1 MTDYILPIA
10 DIVDENLSAYVG
22 NKYNSYYQKKWQF
35 TLGQLKGFNITA
47 FFLGAIWLIYRK
59 MYLYA
64 TIFLVIISLDI
75 VVEMFFPPLP
85 EALSSGLTCAIAVM
99 FGVMGNYWYKTH
111 ADKKVSQICA
121 SFPPEQVPAELAKQ
135 GGTNLAAALIA
146 TVVVLALVG
155 VGFWA
160 IYSGKL

>member
-1 MTDYILPIA
+1 MTDYIQPIA
-10 DIVDENLSAYVG
+10 DIADENLSAYVG

-75 VVEMFFPPLP
+75 AVEMFYPLP
-85 EALSSGLTCAIAVM
+85 EAIDSGLTWAIAAM

-121 SFPPEQVPAELAKQ
+121 SFPSEQVPAELAKQ
-135 GGTNLAAALIA
+135 GGTNLAAALIT

-155 VGFWA
+155 AGLWA

>member
-1 MTDYILPIA
+1 MTVYIQPIA
-10 DIVDENLSAYVG
+10 DIADENLSAYVG

-47 FFLGAIWLIYRK
+47 FFFGAIWLIYRK

-75 VVEMFFPPLP
+75 AVEMFYPFP
-85 EALSSGLTCAIAVM
+85 EAIGSGLTWTIAAM
-99 FGVMGNYWYKTH
+99 FGVMGNYWYKAH

-135 GGTNLAAALIA
+135 GGANLAAALIA
-146 TVVVLALVG
+146 TVVLLALVG
-155 VGFWA
+155 AGLWA